1 MRNVRYPAW
10 LNPFFAVLVVGGGL
24 CTLWAPTHW
33 IGWGLLF
40 QAFFLSLGF
49 ISIYVA
55 ELENDLLLQ
64 AQQEVGDWHQLIT
77 RLSIYRTTYADQA
90 ASTAELQQ
98 VNRKFWQL
106 YLRKRRHFIRQSL
119 DPQVQTDRLQPLIA
133 LGQRWIQYIEGLVQ
147 HQQVSHDATTQ
158 DLYQQ
163 LTAL

>member
-24 CTLWAPTHW
+24 CTLWSPTHW

-77 RLSIYRTTYADQA
+77 RLSVYRTTYPAQA

-106 YLRKRRHFIRQSL
+106 YLRKRRTLIRQSL
-119 DPQVQTDRLQPLIA
+119 DPQVQTALLQPLIA
-133 LGQRWIQYIEGLVQ
+133 LGQGWIQHIESLLQ
-147 HQQVSHDATTQ
+147 NQQVRRDSTTQ
-158 DLYQQ
+158 DLFQQ
-163 LTAL
+163 LTTL

>member
-24 CTLWAPTHW
+24 CTLWSPTHW

-64 AQQEVGDWHQLIT
+64 AQQEVGDWHALIT
-77 RLSIYRTTYADQA
+77 QLSVYRTSYPAQA

-106 YLRKRRHFIRQSL
+106 YLRKRRTLIRQSL
-119 DPQVQTDRLQPLIA
+119 DPRVQTAHLQPLIA
-133 LGQRWIQYIEGLVQ
+133 LGKAWIQQVESLLQ
-147 HQQVSHDATTQ
+147 KKQVSPNATTQ
-158 DLYQQ
+158 DLFQQ